1 VIADATRTR
10 PPAALEVRR
19 LLLASE
25 GRAFTDAAIELAVEL
40 ARAEHAPVHVLS
52 IARVHGT
59 AFGLP
64 NPGLLPTRTEWSDQ
78 RALVAKAVKALK
90 RRGLEADGKVLGS
103 RKAAAQI
110 ADHAVKLRCDAIVMG
125 ADQPRGR
132 IVGDFIYS
140 QEPYRVRRRSKVP
153 VLLATH

>member
-1 VIADATRTR
+1 VKSAVAR
-10 PPAALEVRR
+10 PPAAIDVHR

-25 GRAFTDAAIELAVEL
+25 GRAFSDAAIELTVEL
-40 ARAEHAPVHVLS
+40 AQAEQAPVHVLS

-64 NPGLLPTRTEWSDQ
+64 NPGLLPTRTEWSEQ
-78 RALVAKAVKALK
+78 RDLVAKAVKALK

-110 ADHAVKLRCDAIVMG
+110 AEHAVKLGCDAIVMG

-132 IVGDFIYS
+132 IVGDFIWS

-153 VLLATH
+153 VLLATA